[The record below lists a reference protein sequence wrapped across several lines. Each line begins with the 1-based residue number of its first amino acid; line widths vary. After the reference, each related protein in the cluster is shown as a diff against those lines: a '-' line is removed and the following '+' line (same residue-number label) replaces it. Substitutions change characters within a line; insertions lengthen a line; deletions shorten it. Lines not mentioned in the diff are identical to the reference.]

1 MKTIIFN
8 GSPRP
13 QGDTVSL
20 LERLKTQLPG
30 TVTQV
35 DAYRCGIA
43 PCVDCRYCWTHIGC
57 AMQDDMQWLYREIE
71 DADCIVI
78 ASPVYFSELTGKLL
92 DVMSRL
98 QMYYCARAFQG
109 QRLITK
115 PKRGAVILVG
125 GGDGAPD
132 RAHDTARMLLRQMN
146 CTAVHPLVVSH
157 NTNNAPAVSDRQ
169 ALDGVDSIARFL
181 QEG

>member
-1 MKTIIFN
+1 MKTLIFN
-8 GSPRP
+8 GSPRLK
-13 QGDTVSL
+13 GDTASL
-20 LERLKTQLPG
+20 LELLKQQLPG
-30 TVTQV
+30 DVTQM

-43 PCVDCRYCWTHIGC
+43 PCVDCRWCWTHIGC
-57 AMQDDMQWLYREIE
+57 AVQDDMQKVYRELE
-71 DADCIVI
+71 AADCVVI

-98 QMYYCARAFQG
+98 QMYYCARAFQE

-146 CTAVHPLVVSH
+146 CTDVHPLVASH
-157 NTNNAPAVSDRQ
+157 NTNHAPAVSDQQ

-181 QEG
+181 REG